1 MRSKYLKFVSGI
13 VLAISISNVFAG
25 QAQADALLARIN
37 HELDMIKPLI
47 NQAQLEAP
55 KNQRVEFHYDWLRAD
70 INHMQAGINEELN
83 QTNLAPRAII
93 PITGDYQD
101 APVLDTRVK
110 TNG

>member
-1 MRSKYLKFVSGI
+1 MRNKYFNFISSI
-13 VLAISISNVFAG
+13 VLVISISPVFAG

-70 INHMQAGINEELN
+70 INHMQAGINEALN
-83 QTNLAPRAII
+83 QTNLAPRVIV
-93 PITGDYQD
+93 PIAGDYQD
-101 APVLDTRVK
+101 APALETRVK